1 MAELLV
7 MRQNKSHPDPTKD
20 QRGCYKLGDVVV
32 VKEDGHTWGKEEH
45 PATSTTPMFFLVKI
59 PGIPASRVEQFIESE
74 YSTVDPETGIAEVT
88 RRRRWHI
95 RANDVPLAIRN
106 QLLSTG
112 EVTVTWTQIR
122 NYVQNKLTLEVA
134 PETL

>member
-7 MRQNKSHPDPTKD
+7 MRQNKTHPDPDKD
-20 QRGCYKLGDVVV
+20 TRGSYKLGDVVV
-32 VKEDGHTWGKEEH
+32 VKEDGHEWGKEEH
-45 PATSTTPMFFLVKI
+45 PATSTNPMFFLVKI
-59 PGIPASRVEQFIESE
+59 PGIPASKVEQFIEPE
-74 YSTVDPETGIAEVT
+74 STADPETGEVTVT
-88 RRRRWHI
+88 RRRRWNI

-106 QLLSTG
+106 QLLNTG

-122 NYVQNKLTLEVA
+122 NYVQNKLTLDVA